1 MPAIYDTL
9 GNTYSRTRQADER
22 IVDRIIQ
29 HLGLKPG
36 SRILDV
42 GAGTGSYSFALADR
56 GFEITALEPSKVMT
70 SQASDHPR
78 VSWVTASAE
87 SLFFESASFDA
98 AILILCIHHF
108 TDLAQALTEV
118 QRVVGGGSILLFTYD
133 PSAVET
139 PWLFDYF
146 PIFRTQI
153 KKAFPSAD
161 CIAASLDSGRKLS
174 FHPFLLPDD
183 LKDSFAGAA
192 WKYPERY
199 LDQSFRD
206 GTSAFRQ
213 LDPEIGQTCLD
224 RLRGDLESGSWDQ
237 KYSKIRSLSE
247 YDHGYT
253 FILANGERVAAPNP

>member
-1 MPAIYDTL
+1 MPAIYDTI
-9 GNTYSRTRQADER
+9 GNTYSQTRRADER
-22 IVDRIIQ
+22 IVARIIQ
-29 HLGLKPG
+29 HLELQPG
-36 SRILDV
+36 SRILDI
-42 GAGTGSYSFALADR
+42 GAGTGSYSFALADS
-56 GFEITALEPSKVMT
+56 GFEITALEPSTLMA

-87 SLFFESASFDA
+87 SLPFESGSFDA

-108 TDLAQALTEV
+108 SDFERALTEV

-133 PSAVET
+133 PSAIED

-146 PIFRTQI
+146 PVFRTEI
-153 KKAFPSAD
+153 RKAFPSTD
-161 CIAASLDSGRKLS
+161 RIASSFDSGRS
-174 FHPFLLPDD
+174 VSIHPFPLPAD

-199 LDQSFRD
+199 LDQGFRD

-213 LDPEIGQTCLD
+213 LDPEIGQSCLD

-237 KYSKIRSLSE
+237 KYSEVRSLLE

-253 FILANGERVAAPNP
+253 FILANGEPSS